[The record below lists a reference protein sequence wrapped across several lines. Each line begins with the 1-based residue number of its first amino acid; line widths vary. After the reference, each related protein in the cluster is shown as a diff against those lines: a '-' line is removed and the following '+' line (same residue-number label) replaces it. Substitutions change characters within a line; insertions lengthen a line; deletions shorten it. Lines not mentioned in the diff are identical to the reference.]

1 MKKNN
6 LSLTE
11 GIKDFDIIDVSDKSP
26 QEQLHEYLF
35 TFLPE
40 DIPQADYPYDV
51 LLQPL
56 LDGELS
62 GEELENLKNELT
74 AQIFAPDP
82 YDVTR
87 EPDKTFKPGESLLHD
102 ILDIK
107 QILAFDKVIEH
118 QNFEGGENL
127 TEEITRAREIMGL
140 NHKSIIT
147 EGKDDKVNKSL
158 LAMFTTIMKIDEG
171 FGNDLYDCVKNNAK
185 VHGITL
191 NPQVIMPNSPGLIS
205 PGKSTGAVKE
215 QEEGTVCQTEAQ
227 EGINDCYDTHFNTET
242 KTMGPGYQ
250 ACHESVM
257 VEFRACKKQL

>member
-74 AQIFAPDP
+74 TQIFAPDP

-118 QNFEGGENL
+118 QNFEEGENL
-127 TEEITRAREIMGL
+127 TEEIIRTREIMGL
-140 NHKSIIT
+140 NPKSIRAI
-147 EGKDDKVNKSL
+147 
-158 LAMFTTIMKIDEG
+158 
-171 FGNDLYDCVKNNAK
+171 
-185 VHGITL
+185 
-191 NPQVIMPNSPGLIS
+191 
-205 PGKSTGAVKE
+205 KE